1 MNVIPQLS
9 QCVETEVI
17 RVIDRINVRKQ
28 GEVHKTVMLI
38 HQDFTEDIRV
48 INEIVT
54 GQNICYLFR
63 FT

>member
-54 GQNICYLFR
+54 GQNLCYLFR